1 MGCEPTALH
10 CLSFS
15 LFSPK
20 EGKEASVA
28 GAQRVQGRPV
38 REEVEAQQHQATQED
53 EELGSGATE
62 GRGKLSS
69 DGPFKDAVQ
78 TG

>member
-28 GAQRVQGRPV
+28 GAQTAQGRPQ
-38 REEVEAQQHQATQED
+38 REEAEGQQRQATQED
-53 EELGSGATE
+53 DELVLEDQLVGGSCII
-62 GRGKLSS
+62 R
-69 DGPFKDAVQ
+69 
-78 TG
+78 